1 MARKISDFALNNI
14 FVSIAELGS
23 SRKQII
29 AASGYSQ
36 SIVNDA
42 TTDLL
47 AQGRIY
53 VVDWITYREPILAPG
68 NEPNAPRP
76 RLMTQNER
84 QRRYRRKY
92 KAVIKAKRRA
102 KDQLDA
108 VTGIWTALLTSEQ
121 LRTLNHDIDKHNRA
135 ADRP

>member
-1 MARKISDFALNNI
+1 VTRKISDFALQN
-14 FVSIAELGS
+14 VLASISATGS

-29 AASGYSQ
+29 VTSGYSQ

-47 AQGRIY
+47 AQGKIY
-53 VVDWITYREPILAPG
+53 VSDWINYREPILAPG

-76 RLMTQNER
+76 KRMTQNER

-92 KAVIKAKRRA
+92 KAVIKAKRRS
-102 KDQLDA
+102 KEHLDA
-108 VTGIWTALLTSEQ
+108 VTGIWTALLTPEQ

-135 ADRP
+135 SD